1 MFFFYDPL
9 GLAKYF
15 SPQSRV
21 ILYTLVY
28 YIYSLRLLCS
38 ISGVKY
44 LLCIQ
49 RVIIYNNCYCDYTF
63 CTFIIC
69 HYFIIMHYFFVC
81 MIEREREVNLLMRG
95 VLRLC
100 QVRCGQ
106 GDLDHRLF
114 FFFFTVPASS
124 CVYCFDKKTK
134 CSIYGCMSFTASRTL
149 PGLFPPVDFQTV
161 SRRTN
166 TQTHDMHERHV
177 CATST
182 GFRHNH
188 AHTQYCQYAC
198 SSVISMTTTTT
209 SRALWQSV
217 CRTCRSPG
225 FCFIFQLEMLGW

>member
-114 FFFFTVPASS
+114 FFFFLLCRHLLACIVSTKKPNA
-124 CVYCFDKKTK
+124 VYMDACRLQLVGPSLAF
-134 CSIYGCMSFTASRTL
+134 
-149 PGLFPPVDFQTV
+149 FPPQISKPSVAARTHKHMTCTKDTCVQPAPV
-161 SRRTN
+161 SDIT
-166 TQTHDMHERHV
+166 THTHNIVNMHV
-177 CATST
+177 QVSL
-182 GFRHNH
+182 
-188 AHTQYCQYAC
+188 
-198 SSVISMTTTTT
+198 V
-209 SRALWQSV
+209 
-217 CRTCRSPG
+217 
-225 FCFIFQLEMLGW
+225 